1 MRGNKAGQQG
11 YALVLV
17 VFLLALAVI
26 ATTTVAPNILINGRR
41 EKEEEMIWR
50 GKQYVRGIR
59 LFVRYY
65 QMHGGAVRFPT
76 SMEDL
81 TKNKVG
87 IRFMRQEYKDPVNE
101 VDGSWRFIYV
111 GPNGQLIGSLKAQP
125 LGTAGQGIGG
135 AGAGGFGSL
144 FGTGSQPGMGG
155 TATQGSS
162 FGNSSF
168 GGSSF
173 GNSSFG
179 NSSSGNSSFNNG
191 GTSAQ
196 PPANPAQ
203 PTGTEGQAAA
213 PGTATDAQNGDATT
227 DQMSTPQAIAAAD
240 VTTDIVGGNIIGVGS
255 KVNQKSIIWYDK
267 AKNYRQFEFIWDP
280 SKEPINGGANAG
292 VIGIPPQVPQNG
304 SNSIFSSPGGN
315 SGFGQQP
322 GGFGAG
328 NPGQGQGP
336 GQTGSPD
343 APPPGQQVP
352 TPQ

>member
-1 MRGNKAGQQG
+1 MKRVRPLRGKRAGQQG

-26 ATTTVAPNILINGRR
+26 ATTTVAPNILVNGRR

-59 LFVRYY
+59 LFVRYK
-65 QMHGGAVRFPT
+65 QMHGGATQFPT
-76 SMEDL
+76 SMDDL
-81 TKNKVG
+81 VKNKVG
-87 IRFMRQEYKDPVNE
+87 IRFMRQAYKEPMNT

-125 LGTAGQGIGG
+125 LNSG
-135 AGAGGFGSL
+135 AGVGAGGTGGFGSL
-144 FGTGSQPGMGG
+144 FGNSGQSGAAGG
-155 TATQGSS
+155 Q
-162 FGNSSF
+162 N
-168 GGSSF
+168 SSF

-179 NSSSGNSSFNNG
+179 NSSFGNSSFGNSSGGNSAFNNG
-191 GTSAQ
+191 GQ
-196 PPANPAQ
+196 GQMNGNPAQ
-203 PTGTEGQAAA
+203 AAA
-213 PGTATDAQNGDATT
+213 GNGQTGVPGDARNGDSTT
-227 DQMSTPQAIAAAD
+227 DLMSTPQAIAAAD

-255 KVNQKSIIWYDK
+255 KVNQKSIIWYDR

-280 SKEPINGGANAG
+280 SKEPVNGGANAG

-304 SNSIFSSPGGN
+304 SNSIFSSPGGS

-322 GGFGAG
+322 GGGTMG
-328 NPGQGQGP
+328 TPGTNPNPGQ
-336 GQTGSPD
+336 QT
-343 APPPGQQVP
+343 P